1 MILFKLKYAS
11 QKIIY
16 SKYIL
21 TGNTKKKTEKRRNYE
36 CPFPLIYIQNM

>member
-21 TGNTKKKTEKRRNYE
+21 TGNTKKNREAPYVIISV
-36 CPFPLIYIQNM
+36 LSH